1 MTKGQ
6 LEPQAHSAQQG
17 GMAKPKH
24 TPEEP
29 LRSKLE
35 AALARC
41 TRGTRTLATLQ
52 AHLTE
57 DTTHQ
62 GGGQHPGMT
71 RVPSPLGTVAHLK
84 PGVITAW
91 VGRPVREPRRFFSSL
106 EKA

>member
-1 MTKGQ
+1 
-6 LEPQAHSAQQG
+6 
-17 GMAKPKH
+17 MAKPKH

-62 GGGQHPGMT
+62 GGDNTQG
-71 RVPSPLGTVAHLK
+71 
-84 PGVITAW
+84 
-91 VGRPVREPRRFFSSL
+91 
-106 EKA
+106 